1 MRIPTIDNKTLI
13 IFDVIFF
20 SIITGITLILGIKD
34 LKVSFKKLKEQQD
47 EQEKRKAPD
56 EPEFKNREPR
66 LDH

>member
-1 MRIPTIDNKTLI
+1 
-13 IFDVIFF
+13 VIFF